1 MVKKL
6 LVAGAAA
13 LALSNAAWAQVTTP
27 GGINPGSAGPI
38 GIGPDI
44 GAPVPGTAGAVNPAD
59 PRRAPSGSRA
69 NDSSRMGT
77 TGGVD
82 AGSAVGGTTDSIT
95 GSGALRGSGSLG
107 SGSIGSGSGVGSSTS
122 GTITS
127 GAGAPL
133 PGAGGM
139 SGSGSLGGAAGT
151 GGTGVGGAGVGGA
164 GAAGAGG
171 AAGGAR

>member
-6 LVAGAAA
+6 VLAGAVV
-13 LALSNAAWAQVTTP
+13 LAFSNVASAQTTTIP
-27 GGINPGSAGPI
+27 GGINPGTSGL
-38 GIGPDI
+38 GPDI
-44 GAPVPGTAGAVNPAD
+44 STPVPGTAGTINSGD

-82 AGSAVGGTTDSIT
+82 AGSALGGTTDPITGRPVT
-95 GSGALRGSGSLG
+95 GSGAGMG
-107 SGSIGSGSGVGSSTS
+107 SGSIGSGPGVGAS
-122 GTITS
+122 GSITS

-139 SGSGSLGGAAGT
+139 SGSGSMSGAAGA
-151 GGTGVGGAGVGGA
+151 GGAGAGGAGMGGAGMGGA

-171 AAGGAR
+171 AGGAR